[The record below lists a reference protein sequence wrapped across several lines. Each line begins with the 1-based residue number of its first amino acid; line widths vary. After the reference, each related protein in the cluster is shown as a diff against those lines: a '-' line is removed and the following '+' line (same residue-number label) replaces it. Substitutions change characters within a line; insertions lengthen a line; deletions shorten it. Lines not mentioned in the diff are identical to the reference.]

1 MVWFQQ
7 LSFVTL
13 WQTWV
18 KNLLTSKSM
27 KWSERLILTVM
38 DTLITKSLLEWW
50 WQDDLL
56 QIQNDDILISL
67 SSILSFCLFFYTFWW
82 SFDPCWFGIKFETY
96 SKMYE
101 ILYIFEIDQITMRYF
116 WILSFI
122 LNRVENKK
130 YGRFLETNCWHVYRA
145 HRKAQND
152 WKASFKTTIQIYL
165 WYHHINIQEN

>member
-122 LNRVENKK
+122 LNRVENKNMGDFWKPTADMFTGLIEKPKMTEKLLSKPPFK
-130 YGRFLETNCWHVYRA
+130 YIF
-145 HRKAQND
+145 D
-152 WKASFKTTIQIYL
+152 II
-165 WYHHINIQEN
+165 I